1 MQDSGPT
8 WSTIALV
15 LLVIVGAI
23 MAVFMGYLVRT
34 AYELKIEMKAR
45 LDRGLRAVDEE
56 SAKKARGLR
65 QELGSDIERAR
76 AALFEDARR
85 KLGEASGE
93 MAKREAE
100 FQSALRQERIQLT
113 VTLDA
118 LRDEV
123 AAQTARID
131 ELERELLTGGL
142 DAEPTPLAPGR
153 SGTPARSGTATGSA
167 GPLAPTKPPA
177 SAISR

>member
-1 MQDSGPT
+1 MQDGGVT
-8 WSTIALV
+8 WSTVALV

-56 SAKKARGLR
+56 SGKKARGLR
-65 QELGSDIERAR
+65 QELGADIERAR
-76 AALFEDARR
+76 AALFEEARR
-85 KLGEASGE
+85 KLSEATAE
-93 MAKREAE
+93 MTRREAE
-100 FQSALRQERIQLT
+100 FESAVRQERIQLS

-123 AAQTARID
+123 AAQTTRIY
-131 ELERELLTGGL
+131 ELERELLIGGGF
-142 DAEPTPLAPGR
+142 DQGPTQP
-153 SGTPARSGTATGSA
+153 SPARSVT
-167 GPLAPTKPPA
+167 
-177 SAISR
+177 R